1 MYTNYLP
8 EGSIPKYEK
17 DDIYYR
23 TTDMKYMRKK
33 DIFMKKEYHRIKK
46 VSPTGSVTYKYIE
59 VEKDNVKSQEQK
71 VTELQKKIAELQNKN
86 SKLQEQLDYIQHN
99 EECNKYMELMR
110 DGGP

>member
-23 TTDMKYMRKK
+23 TTNIQYIRKK

-46 VSPTGSVTYKYIE
+46 VSPTGLVTYKYIE
-59 VEKDNVKSQEQK
+59 VEKNNIKSQEQK
-71 VTELQKKIAELQNKN
+71 VMELQKKITELKNKN
-86 SKLQEQLDYIQHN
+86 YKLKKKFN
-99 EECNKYMELMR
+99 
-110 DGGP
+110 